1 MSRRNISA
9 STTTTLLATSVTIAP
24 ESPQIKAFV
33 RSAMERLGL
42 TEQEVRKRAI
52 EAYGSVE
59 RTMKAMEIGEA
70 KNNAAIEKACPN
82 GYAEIQVGVTDVA
95 LLNLKTNFPTNAG
108 VNLNREKR

>member
-1 MSRRNISA
+1 M
-9 STTTTLLATSVTIAP
+9 
-24 ESPQIKAFV
+24 AFL

-70 KNNAAIEKACPN
+70 ENNAAIDRACSN
-82 GYAEIQVGVTDVA
+82 GYAEIQAGVSDVA
-95 LLNLKTNFPTNAG
+95 FLNLKTDFPTCSQ
-108 VNLNREKR
+108 